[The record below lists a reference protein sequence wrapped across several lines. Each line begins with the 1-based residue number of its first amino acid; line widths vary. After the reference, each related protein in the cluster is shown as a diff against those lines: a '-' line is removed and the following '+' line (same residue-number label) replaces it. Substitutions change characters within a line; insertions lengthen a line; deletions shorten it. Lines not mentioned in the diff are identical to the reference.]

1 MVKKER
7 EVLRGTFESS
17 KRVLRQE
24 PKLIKIKFR
33 LLTKLI
39 KRLRK

>member
-7 EVLRGTFESS
+7 VVLEGSMESS
-17 KRVLRQE
+17 RKVLRQE

-33 LLTKLI
+33 VLRKLL
-39 KRLRK
+39 KRLQK